1 MALPAKYKKRVKKK
15 VDAKSEKGVQLRYI
29 CSWPMGQHLLCVR
42 VIESDISDWS
52 DRVRK
57 RIERAQPEIVDGSEA
72 GLQIFDPAKKPGRES
87 LRLEQA
93 LLHGVQR
100 PPEGLGSLHAQQFSP
115 LKREEYLGSEGTPKQ
130 MAIRNTH
137 MDITM
142 LACLNYKIDC
152 KLLERVAMRE
162 MGQRLRTLVSVL
174 LPILLLLSRDISSC

>member
-1 MALPAKYKKRVKKK
+1 
-15 VDAKSEKGVQLRYI
+15 
-29 CSWPMGQHLLCVR
+29 MGQQLLCVR

-87 LRLEQA
+87 VPLEQA

-115 LKREEYLGSEGTPKQ
+115 LKREEYLGPEGTPKQ

-152 KLLERVAMRE
+152 KLLERVAMRD
-162 MGQRLRTLVSVL
+162 MGQRLRTLVSVP
-174 LPILLLLSRDISSC
+174 LPILLLLSRSWRG